1 VARLAGLPEGVLARA
16 AAMLGALEAGEGP
29 GALPAGSAA
38 GGAHRRG
45 PDPQLDL
52 FRRTPRRSEPGGAAH
67 PACEALRNVEPD
79 RMTPL
84 EALQLLA
91 KLKAMVAGEP
101 K

>member
-1 VARLAGLPEGVLARA
+1 VPPRA
-16 AAMLGALEAGEGP
+16 
-29 GALPAGSAA
+29 SSD
-38 GGAHRRG
+38 AHGRRE

-52 FRRTPRRSEPGGAAH
+52 FRRTPRRDPPAAPS

-91 KLKAMVAGEP
+91 KLKAMVDAER
-101 K
+101 